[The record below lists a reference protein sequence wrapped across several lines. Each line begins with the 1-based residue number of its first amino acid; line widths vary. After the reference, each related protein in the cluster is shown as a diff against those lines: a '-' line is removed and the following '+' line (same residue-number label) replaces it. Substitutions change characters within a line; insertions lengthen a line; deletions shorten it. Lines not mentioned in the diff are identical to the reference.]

1 MGSWREGLC
10 LSQSSRCP
18 DRVTRNI
25 LPTSRSEVGQGGH
38 LYVFHC
44 AMSSA
49 DTSLPYPDP
58 GTRYRHDHMLAF
70 GEPGTELKFWSVEQG
85 SR

>member
-38 LYVFHC
+38 LYVLHC
-44 AMSSA
+44 A
-49 DTSLPYPDP
+49 
-58 GTRYRHDHMLAF
+58 
-70 GEPGTELKFWSVEQG
+70 TELSGHFPPVPR
-85 SR
+85 SRNQVPP